1 MIPPFGH
8 GWSIPGLSIPPFL
21 HTRRR
26 MSQLTLGRPKYP
38 QYEPVPDDPDLLD
51 LVFVALDHG
60 ISSLSVAGK
69 EPFTP
74 FLLTHDESG
83 RRLMRFVADTAAR
96 SHAASLPQSAQ
107 MAALAFDG
115 FVTIEG
121 VRSDAVVVQAQ
132 RRGSRHSS
140 TYFQRYKREGS
151 RIVEVGNAVGPSED
165 DELF

>member
-1 MIPPFGH
+1 M
-8 GWSIPGLSIPPFL
+8 
-21 HTRRR
+21 
-26 MSQLTLGRPKYP
+26 
-38 QYEPVPDDPDLLD
+38 PDDPDLLD

-60 ISSLSVAGK
+60 IGSLSVATE

-74 FLLTHDESG
+74 FLLTHSESG
-83 RRLMRFVADTAAR
+83 RQLVRFVADTYEGSVAAAR
-96 SHAASLPQSAQ
+96 SHAASLPLTAQ
-107 MAALAFDG
+107 MAVLAFDG

-132 RRGSRHSS
+132 RRGSPQSS

-151 RIVEVGNAVGPSED
+151 GIVEVGNAVGPSED